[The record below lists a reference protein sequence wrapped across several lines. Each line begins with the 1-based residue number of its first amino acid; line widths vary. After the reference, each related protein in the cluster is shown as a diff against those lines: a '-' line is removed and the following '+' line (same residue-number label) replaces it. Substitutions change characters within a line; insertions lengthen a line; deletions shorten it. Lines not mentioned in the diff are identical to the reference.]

1 MLPFLLSSLMPSS
14 YTIDQ
19 ERSLI
24 HITMTGKMDIFDALK
39 TIRTFISDPLFK
51 ANYGILFDV
60 RETNYLPQYSE
71 VSSFYHEYSELYKD
85 FIKGKVALLVKSK
98 IQYGI
103 GRMSSTIF
111 SGINLNMEVFISED
125 DAKLWLKE

>member
-1 MLPFLLSSLMPSS
+1 MPSS

-24 HITMTGKMDIFDALK
+24 HIIMTGKMDIFDALG
-39 TIRTFISDPLFK
+39 TIRTFVADPQFK
-51 ANYGILFDV
+51 SNYGILFDV
-60 RETNYLPQYSE
+60 RDTSYLPQYSE
-71 VSSFYHEYSELYKD
+71 VSSFYHEYRELYKD

-125 DAKLWLKE
+125 DAKHWLKE